1 MQNYINPIDLLNL
14 NAESIS
20 DVDSL
25 TIRKAKKALL
35 AEIELG
41 DTDTIFHNSIELT
54 KSDCI
59 RAIDDLDNKDKKD
72 FHLFIYQNKDLNNF
86 LSNGD
91 LAFFHNY
98 KVESIYKLADFIDF
112 ISPYF
117 AQQYEK
123 ALSKN
128 YKRNQL
134 NNVKQLLSVKPIV
147 SEAYIEE
154 CYKSTYAVVKEIEK
168 EIIQLTKEIE
178 NKKSNHIENDFE
190 DLPDLIIKKVNVELL
205 NLLPAYFQSLRNQ
218 FAQSI
223 RNLARDLNN
232 DPYSEYKPAYRLIE
246 IANNISTDEMA

>member
-1 MQNYINPIDLLNL
+1 
-14 NAESIS
+14 
-20 DVDSL
+20 L
-25 TIRKAKKALL
+25 TLRKAKKELL

-54 KSDCI
+54 KSDYI

-112 ISPYF
+112 ISLYF

-128 YKRNQL
+128 YKRNQIK
-134 NNVKQLLSVKPIV
+134 NVKQLLSVKPIV
-147 SEAYIEE
+147 SETYIEE
-154 CYKSTYAVVKEIEK
+154 CYKSTYAAVKEIEK
-168 EIIQLTKEIE
+168 EIIQ
-178 NKKSNHIENDFE
+178 
-190 DLPDLIIKKVNVELL
+190 
-205 NLLPAYFQSLRNQ
+205 R
-218 FAQSI
+218 
-223 RNLARDLNN
+223 
-232 DPYSEYKPAYRLIE
+232 
-246 IANNISTDEMA
+246 